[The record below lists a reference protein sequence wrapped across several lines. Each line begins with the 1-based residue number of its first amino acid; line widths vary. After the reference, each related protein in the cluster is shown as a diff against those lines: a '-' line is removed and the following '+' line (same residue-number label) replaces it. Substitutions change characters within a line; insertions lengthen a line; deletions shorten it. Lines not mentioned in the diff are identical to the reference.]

1 MSAPDLPAI
10 DSRVRAA
17 IYREVKTEPFARSMG
32 MELVELDAGYA
43 AVEMTFDPDAMG
55 NLYGRA
61 HGGALFALID
71 EAFEAA
77 SQSMGEIEVALNVSV
92 TYVASPPAGARLR
105 AEARIK
111 SRTKK
116 TASYDI
122 NVFGSNGA
130 LIATCQALG
139 YRTGKS
145 LPFLS

>member
-1 MSAPDLPAI
+1 MTVPDLAPI
-10 DSRVRAA
+10 DPNVRSA
-17 IYREVKTEPFARSMG
+17 IYREVKNEPFARSMG
-32 MELVELDAGYA
+32 MELIDLDAGYSV
-43 AVEMTFDPDAMG
+43 VEMVFDPAAMG

-77 SQSMGEIEVALNVSV
+77 CQSMGEIEVALNVSV
-92 TYVASPPAGARLR
+92 TYVSSPPPGARLR

-116 TASYDI
+116 TAGYDI
-122 NVFGSNGA
+122 NVFAPNDA

-139 YRTGKS
+139 YRTGKP
-145 LPFLS
+145 LPFL

>member
-1 MSAPDLPAI
+1 MSAPDLPPI

-17 IYREVKTEPFARSMG
+17 IYRKVETEPFARNMG

-43 AVEMTFDPDAMG
+43 AVEMVFDPETMG
-55 NLYGRA
+55 NLYDRA

-71 EAFEAA
+71 EAFETAG
-77 SQSMGEIEVALNVSV
+77 QSMGEIEVALNVSV

-105 AEARIK
+105 AKARIK

-116 TASYDI
+116 TAGYDI
-122 NVFGSNGA
+122 NVFAPGDA

-139 YRTGKS
+139 YRTGKP
-145 LPFLS
+145 LPFL